1 MTRKDRME
9 QKCTI
14 TRNPATGDTGV
25 TTIVTG
31 LVCTL
36 PYPIE
41 SEAGFKRWGA
51 TDFNGF
57 ELFAE
62 SDADVKDGDIL
73 TVNSATYVIRRRP
86 QHWDEEFMTL
96 LLQKKT

>member
-1 MTRKDRME
+1 MG
-9 QKCTI
+9 QKCTV

-31 LVCTL
+31 LACTL

-41 SEAGFKRWGA
+41 NEAGFKRWGA

-62 SDADVKDGDIL
+62 DDTDVKDGDIL
-73 TVNSATYVIRRRP
+73 TTNSTAYTIRRRP
-86 QHWDEEFMTL
+86 QRWNDFMTL
-96 LLQKKT
+96 LLQQQT